1 MEYLEELTSR
11 YPVLEA
17 VKGQVLAA
25 YEILRDCYA
34 GGGKVLIAGN
44 GGSCADSEHIVG
56 ELMKGFVKRRPVS
69 GEFAAALRE
78 ADANRGEELASC
90 LQGGLPAIALT
101 GHAGLSTAFLNDV
114 NGKMIYA
121 QQLYGYGK
129 KGDVFIGIS
138 TSGNSANVIGAL
150 QAARKQSLF
159 TIGLTG
165 DGGGR
170 MAPLCDILLA
180 VGHPSTPLVQET
192 HAAIGHMLCAL
203 TDYYLFENVMA
214 IKPML
219 D

>member
-1 MEYLEELTSR
+1 MKEMEYLEELTSR

-17 VKGQVLAA
+17 VKGDVLAA

-34 GGGKVLIAGN
+34 GGGKLMIAGN

-69 GEFAAALRE
+69 GDFAAALKK
-78 ADANRGEELASC
+78 ADEKRGEELASC

-114 NGKMIYA
+114 NGEMIYA

-129 KGDVFIGIS
+129 KGDVFMGIS
-138 TSGNSANVIGAL
+138 TSGNAENVMYAVAVAKASGI
-150 QAARKQSLF
+150 K

-165 DGGGR
+165 KNGGKY
-170 MAPLCDILLA
+170 P
-180 VGHPSTPLVQET
+180 
-192 HAAIGHMLCAL
+192 
-203 TDYYLFENVMA
+203 
-214 IKPML
+214 
-219 D
+219 